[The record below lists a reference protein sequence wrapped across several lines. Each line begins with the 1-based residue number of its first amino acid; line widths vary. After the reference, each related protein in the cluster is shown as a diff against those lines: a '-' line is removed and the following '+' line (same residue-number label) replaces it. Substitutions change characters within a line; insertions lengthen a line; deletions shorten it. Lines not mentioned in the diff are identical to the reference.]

1 MSFCEVLAPE
11 SQSTNYVAR
20 IAIKNSVNALKV
32 MYENRGLFQFSLT
45 WIIWLA
51 SEKQRLPVYS
61 SLNFNLLATSDA
73 LEFSVTAKL

>member
-45 WIIWLA
+45 WII
-51 SEKQRLPVYS
+51 
-61 SLNFNLLATSDA
+61 
-73 LEFSVTAKL
+73 